1 MTSWEKLLYDV
12 QTHITLLRATDCPDP
27 YFRGHADARWALL
40 PSLSRQTTNPL
51 FTSHTEIRLFWEFR
65 TRGSHLL
72 PSQCSDWTTLFY
84 MQHYGLPT
92 RLLDWTTCFA
102 NAVYFALE
110 DGAPSPC
117 IWILNPYKLG
127 SYTIG
132 HARSSVNITGRIA
145 YLDMLKRGFPGAFAT
160 DTDSAIDRMHSQRG
174 AFTVHAD
181 LNTPLELV
189 APLTVKRFDI
199 PADAISEARQFLE
212 LSGTN
217 SYSIFPDLAGLAR
230 EIMRKELS

>member
-1 MTSWEKLLYDV
+1 MTSWQQLLYDV
-12 QTHITLLRATDCPDP
+12 QLHIKNLRAANCPDP
-27 YFRGHADARWALL
+27 YFRGHADSNWTLL
-40 PSLSRQTTNPL
+40 PSLSRLTANPL

-72 PSQCSDWTTLFY
+72 PPQCSDWTTLFY

-102 NAVYFALE
+102 NAVYFALQ
-110 DGAPSPC
+110 DVGPSPC

-127 SYTIG
+127 SFTIG
-132 HARSSVNITGRIA
+132 HARSSVNITGRIP
-145 YLDMLKRGFPGAFAT
+145 YLELLKHGFPGAFAT

-181 LNTPLELV
+181 LNVPLEVV
-189 APLTVKRFDI
+189 APSTVKCFMI
-199 PADAISEARQFLE
+199 PRDAVQEARQFLE

-230 EIMRKELS
+230 EIIRKELS